1 MPSSLSGQN
10 SALPKAINS
19 FFVQRQATPQRHPRQ
34 QWETQIKEASK
45 TKEALRQMY
54 QIYLSLSTLG
64 SLSCTFS
71 CE

>member
-54 QIYLSLSTLG
+54 QIQ
-64 SLSCTFS
+64 
-71 CE
+71 